1 MHTTNIP
8 AVTSAGALQYKTFWP
23 VTHSRKERR
32 FIHFNHYH
40 SFDASVTE
48 DNLNLF
54 YGVSALIDINTTE
67 NPGRKLAEGS
77 NYKTLIWSRYRKA
90 RALLGITI
98 SIILTQQFIITLDFY
113 TALCFAKLNKYIK
126 AYNVFWGFITE
137 NRFKE
142 RSMPIRT
149 WTGINSEQ
157 SQLSSLFS
165 GSLSWQTVCLPIS
178 SLGYYQLQVRT

>member
-8 AVTSAGALQYKTFWP
+8 AVTSAGALQYKTIWP

-98 SIILTQQFIITLDFY
+98 SIILTQQSKITLDFY

-137 NRFKE
+137 NRFKD